1 MYHKVYCNTVNSID
15 LFISSDMVD
24 STLPSSVISAPQM
37 VSKLISSW
45 TSLPQ
50 LWSLLNH
57 PCIETKE
64 GETIT
69 PFHLLSSSL
78 MVAMKDKVNIN
89 EDEGGKGIFYSGDDL
104 IGKEGFL

>member
-1 MYHKVYCNTVNSID
+1 
-15 LFISSDMVD
+15 MVD
-24 STLPSSVISAPQM
+24 ATLPSCVMSAPQM

-64 GETIT
+64 GEIIT

-78 MVAMKDKVNIN
+78 MVAMKDKVSMN
-89 EDEGGKGIFYSGDDL
+89 EEEGVKGRFYSGDDL
-104 IGKEGFL
+104 IGKESFL